1 MRIWRFRLWDAVG
14 LVINELIIYL
24 CQDVLYAN
32 VAFLNELIPDS
43 LIVPISKI
51 IATGVV
57 MVYNF
62 ISRKIFLEGKKTKK
76 EDAQV

>member
-1 MRIWRFRLWDAVG
+1 M
-14 LVINELIIYL
+14 
-24 CQDVLYAN
+24 
-32 VAFLNELIPDS
+32 AFLNELIPDS

>member
-1 MRIWRFRLWDAVG
+1 MTLQLLRFQL
-14 LVINELIIYL
+14 IYL